1 VHDTNITAR
10 LVSVQSARRRYTI
23 SSLYR
28 LHRRDTTVT
37 DDAAVAVKRRHPL
50 YYLLV
55 VVVAVLAA
63 MLIKLVITNPRF
75 QWRVVAHY
83 IVSSAVLQGLRLTVI
98 LAIVIFAVATVLGI
112 FIALARLSQFR
123 LIRDLAIGYLWF
135 FRAVPLLVQ
144 ILFWFNL
151 GYFIPTLS
159 VGIPFGPS
167 IAHWQTNS
175 LISALTAAII
185 AIALHDAATIAE
197 IVRGGIL
204 SVGQGQIDAAKALG
218 LRPAQIARK
227 ITLPQAA
234 RIVTPPLG
242 NQLIATVKATSL
254 VSVVSLA
261 DVLFV
266 VESIYAINLEIVPL
280 LLVASIWYIVVV
292 AFLTVLQALLER
304 KLSNAYKATG
314 DSRKA
319 GESAVLASKIATG
332 EL

>member
-1 VHDTNITAR
+1 
-10 LVSVQSARRRYTI
+10 LS
-23 SSLYR
+23 
-28 LHRRDTTVT
+28 
-37 DDAAVAVKRRHPL
+37 DDAAVAVKRRYPL
-50 YYLLV
+50 YYLFV
-55 VVVAVLAA
+55 VVAAVLAA
-63 MLIKLVITNPRF
+63 MLVKLVITNPRF

-83 IVSSAVLQGLRLTVI
+83 IVSSEVLRGVRLTVI
-98 LAIVIFAVATVLGI
+98 VAIVVFAVATVLGI
-112 FIALARLSQFR
+112 FIAFARLSQFR

-151 GYFIPTLS
+151 GYFIPQLS
-159 VGIPFGPS
+159 IGIPFGPS
-167 IAHWQTNS
+167 IVHWQTNS
-175 LISALTAAII
+175 LITAVAAAII
-185 AIALHDAATIAE
+185 AIALHDAAIVAE

-204 SVGQGQIDAAKALG
+204 SVEQGQIDAAKALG
-218 LRPAQIARK
+218 LRPGQISRR

-280 LLVASIWYIVVV
+280 LLVASIWYIVLV
-292 AFLTVLQALLER
+292 AFLTAFQALLER
-304 KLSNAYKATG
+304 KLSSGYKAAG
-314 DSRKA
+314 ASRKA
-319 GESAVLASKIATG
+319 GESAVIASKVMTG